1 MQGGSILGSHLLQV
15 ELVVVMVHVLL
26 VLFVPMI
33 VILQM
38 VTSTIGSGAVVV
50 IMLLLMVVLMGN
62 VHVYPGVGVA
72 DVSGFTDGVGT
83 WWCWCV

>member
-1 MQGGSILGSHLLQV
+1 MQVGSILGSHLLQV
-15 ELVVVMVHVLL
+15 ELVHVVVMVHVLL

-50 IMLLLMVVLMGN
+50 IMLLLMVVSMGN
-62 VHVYPGVGVA
+62 VYPGVGVA
-72 DVSGFTDGVGT
+72 DVSGFRDGVGT
-83 WWCWCV
+83 WWYWCV